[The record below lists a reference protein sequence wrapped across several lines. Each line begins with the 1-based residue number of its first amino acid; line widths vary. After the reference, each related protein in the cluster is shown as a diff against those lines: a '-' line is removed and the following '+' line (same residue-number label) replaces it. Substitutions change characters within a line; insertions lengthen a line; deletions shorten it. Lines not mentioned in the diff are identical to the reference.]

1 MNELLNNCD
10 FWKEDARMAY
20 RLPLLVICADITNWS
35 RHVSHHVQ
43 TWLQSSQP
51 STSGR
56 TTTWLELSCEVKP
69 FAIVDVDHKEKL
81 SFSSLFAGFL
91 FVTLWKCLRIN
102 SLGFVFLVASLNGSV
117 LFMPLWKV
125 GHFRSSTGE
134 FGRIAEASLHLMF
147 WAFYSTPDIDGRQ
160 LLEQMEN
167 CIFQERVNGLHHVR
181 IQSFRGRRF
190 SLMAGRHQGTPN
202 ALVNVLGF
210 FLLVS
215 WAKATNVGGSPAEVG
230 DGHGPLWGQGHWQQ
244 KLWEAVP
251 GVRPPRVHH

>member
-125 GHFRSSTGE
+125 GHFRNSTGE
-134 FGRIAEASLHLMF
+134 FERIAEVRLYLMF
-147 WAFYSTPDIDGRQ
+147 WAFYSTPDMDGRQ

-167 CIFQERVNGLHHVR
+167 CIFQEREKMDCTTWESSPLGGEGFLWWQRNIKGPR
-181 IQSFRGRRF
+181 ECSGRRTWF
-190 SLMAGRHQGTPN
+190 LPSCILSKGCQRTTQN
-202 ALVNVLGF
+202 RISDRKEYLGYSF
-210 FLLVS
+210 QTWDVKWF
-215 WAKATNVGGSPAEVG
+215 
-230 DGHGPLWGQGHWQQ
+230 H
-244 KLWEAVP
+244 
-251 GVRPPRVHH
+251 